1 MRAQN
6 CDCKVL
12 SHRAVSDTIR
22 LLDVKWEDMAHAP
35 KAGQFYML
43 RCWRQ
48 DEAPLLSRPI
58 SVHEWSPDTGVVSF
72 LYEVRGEGTHKLAAL
87 LPGDTLNLTGPA
99 GNGWPVDQLLGK
111 KIALVGGGIG
121 TAPLYQL
128 AKELCEAGTKAD
140 YFCGFRDE
148 PYGMDRFTQVC
159 GKVQLATD
167 SGRFGFHGFVTQ
179 LLKPE
184 EYDLVLCCGPEP
196 MMRAVAKLCDE
207 AGTRCIVSL
216 ERKMACG
223 IGACLGC
230 TCHTE
235 TGGKCVCKEGP
246 VFDSKEVFGA

>member
-87 LPGDTLNLTGPA
+87 LPGDASSSRSPMEGFFSGAVLRASAWAFSSSCPRR
-99 GNGWPVDQLLGK
+99 PLL
-111 KIALVGGGIG
+111 IPSIIL
-121 TAPLYQL
+121 
-128 AKELCEAGTKAD
+128 
-140 YFCGFRDE
+140 
-148 PYGMDRFTQVC
+148 
-159 GKVQLATD
+159 
-167 SGRFGFHGFVTQ
+167 
-179 LLKPE
+179 
-184 EYDLVLCCGPEP
+184 
-196 MMRAVAKLCDE
+196 
-207 AGTRCIVSL
+207 
-216 ERKMACG
+216 
-223 IGACLGC
+223 
-230 TCHTE
+230 
-235 TGGKCVCKEGP
+235 
-246 VFDSKEVFGA
+246 

>member
-1 MRAQN
+1 M
-6 CDCKVL
+6 K
-12 SHRAVSDTIR
+12 
-22 LLDVKWEDMAHAP
+22 
-35 KAGQFYML
+35 
-43 RCWRQ
+43 
-48 DEAPLLSRPI
+48 
-58 SVHEWSPDTGVVSF
+58 
-72 LYEVRGEGTHKLAAL
+72 
-87 LPGDTLNLTGPA
+87 
-99 GNGWPVDQLLGK
+99 GWPGEPEMDYDVMVADDAAAEAAGK
-111 KIALVGGGIG
+111 RVALVGGGIG

-148 PYGMDRFTQVC
+148 PYGMDRFTKVC